1 MMRNLGPSILDCLKK
16 HSRCERRPN
25 ALLAVHG
32 SKIPRF
38 PTRERCPLRM
48 CWPFREAYRLELP
61 AFQLR

>member
-38 PTRERCPLRM
+38 PTREPLSVTYVL
-48 CWPFREAYRLELP
+48 ALP
-61 AFQLR
+61 